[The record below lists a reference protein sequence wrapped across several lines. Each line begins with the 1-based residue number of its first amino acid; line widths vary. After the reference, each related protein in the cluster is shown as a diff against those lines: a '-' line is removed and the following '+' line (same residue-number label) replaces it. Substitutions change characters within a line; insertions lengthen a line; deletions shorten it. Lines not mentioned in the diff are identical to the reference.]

1 MNKEL
6 LQTFIILRKWGQ
18 SMYTIKQMCQEG
30 KLSRSTLLYYDSIGL
45 LKPGHRTESNYRL
58 YTEEDKHRLQK
69 ICTFRE
75 AGIPLEQ
82 MKELLDADI
91 SREAE
96 ALTEKL
102 QVLNKEIRE
111 LRIKQKLIVELLK
124 SKYITDT
131 KLMLNMETFAQ
142 LFSEMGFDEIQMGHF
157 HKRFESNDP
166 EAHRFFLEFLGMED
180 EEIKALMKKINYS

>member
-1 MNKEL
+1 
-6 LQTFIILRKWGQ
+6 
-18 SMYTIKQMCQEG
+18 MYTIKQMCQEA

-45 LKPGHRTESNYRL
+45 LKPSHRSESKYRL
-58 YTEEDKHRLQK
+58 YTEKDRLRLQK

-82 MKELLDADI
+82 MKELLDADV

-96 ALTEKL
+96 VLTEKL
-102 QVLNKEIRE
+102 QSLNREIRS

-124 SKYITDT
+124 SKYTT
-131 KLMLNMETFAQ
+131 EAELMLNPDTFSDI
-142 LFSEMGFDEIQMGHF
+142 LSTMGFDEEEMTQF
-157 HKRFESNDP
+157 HKQFEINDP

-180 EEIKALMKKINYS
+180 EEIKEFISHIDTSRIKSDT